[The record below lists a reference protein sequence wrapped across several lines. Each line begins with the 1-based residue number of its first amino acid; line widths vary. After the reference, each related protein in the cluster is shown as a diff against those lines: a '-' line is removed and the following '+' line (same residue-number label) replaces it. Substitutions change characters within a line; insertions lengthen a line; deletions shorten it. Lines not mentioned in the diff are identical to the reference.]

1 MVMYLRKTFLALL
14 FVTGFEAFA
23 QQTPDKL
30 TAEIMENLKE
40 QASNEFNVENSK
52 IEVTQSLN
60 KNTTTLDENNSDFKI
75 FGLDF
80 FNFRSQTNTP
90 VLDIPLLSD
99 YVISFNDELE
109 LLLTGTNNK
118 IINLRVDLGGSV
130 LIPDLG
136 RVSLQGLTIN
146 DANIKIQNL
155 INNAYISTNSFL
167 NVKNPSL
174 KKISVIGSV
183 KEPGTFLVN
192 PYISLSEAIKYAGG
206 LNKNASLRKILV
218 KDIYGNVT
226 EHDMYEFLVFGDRK
240 VDVNL
245 QNGDTVIISATS
257 NHVNIDGEV
266 QRPMVYEYHE
276 DDSFR
281 NLIDFSLG
289 LTSSSNIE
297 NISVNKSEEGVIKT
311 YKVNM
316 SKVIGKDNILD
327 VYVGKKELDQDKL
340 LFVNGNGVDDGYFAY
355 SKAQNLSEII
365 TNLKFSSSV
374 YPFYSVLKQESEDGR
389 KIEFKY
395 FSLFDKNSYESI
407 VLKNNP
413 ELKFFSKNDVLKMGE
428 SLIKS
433 SLTNNTEIESELKD
447 YLKQSDLKLVTI
459 GNRSMKLPLV
469 ADIAPIDLYNYLGIP
484 GQIIQK
490 DVTVNLENE
499 SISDSLTTKFSTN
512 SLSGISFPEKENN
525 TISVSITG
533 QIANPGTY
541 IVTTGTSL
549 DDLYNIA
556 GGLQDKASVYGIF
569 FSRESIKKKEREAL
583 ESSKNILADAL
594 VSKATN
600 DMATNTN
607 SINLTSLIQL
617 ANEVTLKGRITGNF
631 APDSEESKSFFLE
644 DNDEIFIPYKLTTV
658 TIVGEILNQVTT
670 KYRQDM
676 SYSDYIKS
684 AGGMTKYADKNS
696 IYVIR
701 ANGESMPLGNR
712 IFQKPI
718 YPEPGDTI
726 VIPRDLDK
734 LDTLPLISVAT
745 RIISD
750 IAFSAASLNAI
761 RN

>member
-1 MVMYLRKTFLALL
+1 MKLRKVFFAFFLI
-14 FVTGFEAFA
+14 FGFEAFA
-23 QQTPDKL
+23 QQTSDKL
-30 TAEIMENLKE
+30 SAELMENLKQ

-60 KNTTTLDENNSDFKI
+60 KKTTTPDETNINSQV

-80 FNFRSQTNTP
+80 FNYRSQTNTP
-90 VLDIPLLSD
+90 ILDIPLLSD
-99 YVISFNDELE
+99 YIISFNDELE

-136 RVSLQGLTIN
+136 RVSLQGLTIS
-146 DANIKIQNL
+146 DANTKIQNL
-155 INNAYISTNSFL
+155 INDTYISTNSFL

-206 LNKNASLRKILV
+206 LNKNSSLRKILV
-218 KDIYGNVT
+218 KDIYGNVA
-226 EHDMYEFLVFGDRK
+226 EHDMYEFLVYGDRK
-240 VDVNL
+240 VDANL

-257 NHVNIDGEV
+257 NHVIIDGEV

-276 DDSFR
+276 NDSF
-281 NLIDFSLG
+281 NDLIDFALG
-289 LTSSSNIE
+289 LTSSSNFE
-297 NISVNKSEEGVIKT
+297 NISVNKTEDGVIKT
-311 YKVNM
+311 YKANM
-316 SKVIGKDNILD
+316 NKVIGKQNILD
-327 VYVGKKELDQDKL
+327 IYVGKKELNQDKL
-340 LFVNGNGVDDGYFAY
+340 LFVNGNGVDDGFFSY
-355 SKAQNLSEII
+355 SKDQSLSEII
-365 TNLKFSSSV
+365 NNLKFSSSV

-395 FSLFDKNSYESI
+395 FSLFDKRSYESI

-413 ELKFFSKNDVLKMGE
+413 ELRFFSKNDVLKMGE

-433 SLTNNTEIESELKD
+433 NLTNNTEIESELKD

-459 GNRSMKLPLV
+459 GNRSIKLPLI
-469 ADIAPIDLYNYLGIP
+469 AEMAPIDLYNYLGIP
-484 GQIIQK
+484 GNIIQK

-499 SISDSLTTKFSTN
+499 SISDSFNTNFLTN

-549 DDLYNIA
+549 DDLYSIA

-569 FSRESIKKKEREAL
+569 FSRESVKKKEKEAL

-594 VSKATN
+594 VSKASN
-600 DMATNTN
+600 NMSGNTNT
-607 SINLTSLIQL
+607 INLTSLMQL
-617 ANEVTLKGRITGNF
+617 ANEITVKGRITGNF
-631 APDSEESKSFFLE
+631 APNSEESKSFFLE
-644 DNDEIFIPYKLTTV
+644 DNDEIFIPYKLTTI

-684 AGGMTKYADKNS
+684 AGGMTKYANKKS

-701 ANGESMPLGNR
+701 ANGESLPLGNR